1 MSFTYAAVR
10 DSEHLRLLTPAID
23 AFINRARYPSA
34 TTSTGPRQTVFF
46 FPGGLANQLLRAT
59 KKFQVGTTKPQ
70 TFDYEA
76 VWLNEETAK
85 RGSTRYL
92 KLHRDR
98 TGVFR
103 DQGDRIIVASGMIW
117 SVLYAGFIDWCANN
131 NLNLLVLDWD
141 WRRRLEDT
149 VTFFIRTFLP
159 FFKARVLAAGL
170 PDPLAKFSLIGHSFG
185 GMLVNLV
192 LRGND
197 PIVAGLARAITV
209 ATPFYGYAG
218 QVHRWFEGDWLVNG
232 DNNIFKQEI
241 MEVVASLPAVY
252 TLQYLDEVTYRE
264 SATQSGLAL
273 DPDFPLVSYPSMDAT
288 DTTVRADAYNPKT
301 NGSRVRYPAKTGFD
315 LAELDY
321 ARLQVQQLAAPMAA
335 NLSEKFYNIRG
346 VTTLSDGQTPRSNTL
361 GDVTW
366 DWVPTSFDSTDPSPI
381 SNGAQVPGDDTQP
394 AWSARLAS
402 NAQAS
407 CITVR
412 AKDISH
418 MVLMNHSR
426 TLDALAAILGAPGA
440 AMSPRIPPPP
450 EPASDEDLI
459 AFIRWLRKRPR
470 RKAPWPHFDDPARR
484 DLVPLEFQDKLPGIT
499 LRIIMDVMKRPAPP
513 GLFGLAGG
521 APTTRRKGSKPRRPK
536 QPVRKSAARKP
547 AAKRRRRRAG

>member
-1 MSFTYAAVR
+1 MSFTYAEVR

-23 AFINRARYPSA
+23 AFIDRARDSSA
-34 TTSTGPRQTVFF
+34 ATSTGPLQTVFF
-46 FPGGLANQLLRAT
+46 FPGGLANQLLRAK
-59 KKFQVGTTKPQ
+59 KKFQVGTSKPQ

-85 RGSTRYL
+85 RGSARYV
-92 KLHRDR
+92 KLHRDPA
-98 TGVFR
+98 GAFR
-103 DQGDRIIVASGMIW
+103 DEGDRIIVANGVIW
-117 SVLYAGFIDWCANN
+117 NVLYAGFIDWCTNN

-149 VTFFIRTFLP
+149 VTFFIHTFLP
-159 FFKARVLAAGL
+159 FFKTRVLAEGL

-185 GMLVNLV
+185 GMLVNLI
-192 LRGND
+192 LRAND

-218 QVHRWFEGDWLVNG
+218 QVHRWFEGDSLVNG
-232 DNNIFKQEI
+232 DNNMFKQKI
-241 MEVVASLPAVY
+241 MEVVASLPAAY
-252 TLQYLDEVTYRE
+252 TLQYLDEATYRD

-273 DPDFPLVSYPSMDAT
+273 DPEFPLVSYPSIDAT
-288 DTTVRADAYNPKT
+288 DSGVRADAYNPKT
-301 NGSRVRYPAKTGFD
+301 NGSRVRYPTRTGFD

-335 NLSEKFYNIRG
+335 TLAEKFYNIRG
-346 VTTLSDGQTPRSNTL
+346 VTTLSDGQTPTNNTA
-361 GDVTW
+361 GDIIW

-381 SNGAQVPGDDTQP
+381 SSGALVPGDDTQP
-394 AWSARLAS
+394 AWSARLVT
-402 NAQAS
+402 NAQAR

-418 MVLMNHSR
+418 IVLMNHSR
-426 TLDALAAILGAPGA
+426 TLDALAAILGTPGA
-440 AMSPRIPPPP
+440 AMSPGIPPPP

-459 AFIRWLRKRPR
+459 AFMRWLHKRPR
-470 RKAPWPHFDDPARR
+470 RKPPWPHFDDPARR
-484 DLVPLEFQDKLPGIT
+484 DLVPPEFQDKLPGIT

-513 GLFGLAGG
+513 ELSRPAGG
-521 APTTRRKGSKPRRPK
+521 ASATHRKGSKSRQAKRPA
-536 QPVRKSAARKP
+536 RNSTARKP